1 MRLYVLLDVGAIE
14 CNGAGVQAMNLRS
27 RATVAGAVSLIT
39 MAICFFGVRAEL
51 NSVHRSGNLRAGN
64 QRISNQRAPQVD
76 QLDRGEA
83 DRYCARHIADGC

>member
-1 MRLYVLLDVGAIE
+1 MRLYVLLGVGAIE
-14 CNGAGVQAMNLRS
+14 YSGAGVKTMNLLS
-27 RATVAGAVSLIT
+27 RATVAGAVTFIT

-51 NSVHRSGNLRAGN
+51 NSVHRSGN
-64 QRISNQRAPQVD
+64 QRISNQRAPQVG

>member
-1 MRLYVLLDVGAIE
+1 
-14 CNGAGVQAMNLRS
+14 MNLRS
-27 RATVAGAVSLIT
+27 RATVVGAVTFIT

-51 NSVHRSGNLRAGN
+51 NSVHRSGN
-64 QRISNQRAPQVD
+64 QRAPQVG

>member
-1 MRLYVLLDVGAIE
+1 
-14 CNGAGVQAMNLRS
+14 MNLRS

-39 MAICFFGVRAEL
+39 MAICLFGVRAEL
-51 NSVHRSGNLRAGN
+51 NSVHRSGNQL
-64 QRISNQRAPQVD
+64 ISNQRAPQVG

>member
-51 NSVHRSGNLRAGN
+51 NAVHRSGN
-64 QRISNQRAPQVD
+64 QRISNQRAPQVG